1 MEAKLRKHRSRLK
14 ISGYAVIAFGLWSII
29 RIFLM
34 RYFDP
39 LSFEAMLGEETDIPR
54 EFYDEVVFTG
64 LLVFLAFYLLY
75 RFFVGRAA
83 IREGSGNR
91 RKMLYVFFA
100 LLYGL
105 ISVCGDIHYTVLLFS
120 QGGRLIG
127 LTDILVDLSACVA
140 MFEIVYSAAAIR
152 VLEKKARE
160 VC

>member
-1 MEAKLRKHRSRLK
+1 MEARLRMYRSRLK
-14 ISGYAVIAFGLWSII
+14 ISGYAVIGFGLWCII

-39 LSFEAMLGEETDIPR
+39 LSFEAMLGEQTDIPR

-64 LLVFLAFYLLY
+64 LLVFMAVDLLY

-83 IREGSGNR
+83 IREGSGIP

-100 LLYGL
+100 LVYGL
-105 ISVCGDIHYTVLLFS
+105 ISVYSDAMYTVNLLSKGFS
-120 QGGRLIG
+120 LNSFA
-127 LTDILVDLSACVA
+127 DILVDLSACIA

-152 VLEKKARE
+152 VLEKKNRE
-160 VC
+160 GN

>member
-1 MEAKLRKHRSRLK
+1 MEAKLRKHRSKLK

-54 EFYDEVVFTG
+54 EFYDEVVFIG
-64 LLVFLAFYLLY
+64 LLVFLSVDLLY

>member
-54 EFYDEVVFTG
+54 EFYDEVVFIG
-64 LLVFLAFYLLY
+64 LLVFLSVDLLY

-83 IREGSGNR
+83 IREGNGKK
-91 RKMLYVFFA
+91 RKIIYAFFA
-100 LLYGL
+100 LVYGL

>member
-64 LLVFLAFYLLY
+64 LLVFLAFDLLY

-105 ISVCGDIHYTVLLFS
+105 ISVCGDIHYTVLLVS
-120 QGGRLIG
+120 RDQRMVELAE
-127 LTDILVDLSACVA
+127 ILVDLSSCIA
-140 MFEIVYSAAAIR
+140 MFEISYSAVAIR
-152 VLEKKARE
+152 VLEKKNRE
-160 VC
+160 GN